1 MHKIGSVQA
10 HEMIPTRSYFRTA
23 MPSSSAT
30 ASNALPLNSV
40 VSILASMFCFA
51 VVDALAKT
59 VALQYPANEV
69 TFFRMLFGLVPAL
82 TMCCRGRV
90 SLAKRLSNIDVKGQ
104 TLRALTLLGASG
116 LFFAGLPY
124 VPLGEAVALAYSET
138 LIVILLAPLIL
149 KERWTASGVAAALVG
164 FFGVLLVVRPGG
176 GPSSWLGPTFLLL
189 SAFFGALSIVQ
200 IKRIRS
206 TDDSAT
212 TVLFFTL
219 VGTLVTGLTLV
230 FNWRTPAVEA
240 LLVMALLGAFA
251 TAGQLLMTVAF
262 RQADTGKLAPYNYT
276 SIVWAAL
283 FGYVIWGETIQ
294 RLSLAGIAL
303 IVGSAIAVAVGLK
316 DKEGPLA

>member
-1 MHKIGSVQA
+1 
-10 HEMIPTRSYFRTA
+10 

-30 ASNALPLNSV
+30 RTTSLALNSV
-40 VSILASMFCFA
+40 ATILASMFCFA

-69 TFFRMLFGLVPAL
+69 TFFRMLFGLVPAVA
-82 TMCCRGRV
+82 MCCRGRR
-90 SLAKRLSNIDVKGQ
+90 SLAERLANIDIKGQ
-104 TLRALTLLGASG
+104 TARALTLLGASG

-149 KERWTASGVAAALVG
+149 RERLTGSGVAAALVG
-164 FFGVLLVVRPGG
+164 FCGVLLVVRPGG
-176 GPSSWLGPTFLLL
+176 GQSSWLGPMFLLL

-206 TDDSAT
+206 TDDSVT

-219 VGTLVTGLTLV
+219 VGTVVTGLTVV
-230 FNWRTPAVEA
+230 FNWRTPSVEA
-240 LLVMALLGAFA
+240 LLIMALLGAFA
-251 TAGQLLMTVAF
+251 TAGQILMTVAF
-262 RQADTGKLAPYNYT
+262 RQADVGKLAPYNYT

-283 FGYVIWGETIQ
+283 FGYVIWGELLQ
-294 RLSLAGIAL
+294 PLSLVGIAL
-303 IVGSAIAVAVGLK
+303 IVGSAISVSVGRK

>member
-1 MHKIGSVQA
+1 
-10 HEMIPTRSYFRTA
+10 

-30 ASNALPLNSV
+30 RTTALALNSV
-40 VSILASMFCFA
+40 ATILGSMFCFA

-69 TFFRMLFGLVPAL
+69 TFFRMFFGLVPAVA
-82 TMCCRGRV
+82 MCCRGRL
-90 SLAKRLSNIDVKGQ
+90 SITERLANIDIKGQ
-104 TLRALTLLGASG
+104 TARALTLLGASG

-149 KERWTASGVAAALVG
+149 RERLTGSGVAAALVG
-164 FFGVLLVVRPGG
+164 FCGVLLVVRPGG
-176 GPSSWLGPTFLLL
+176 GQSSWLGPMFLLL

-219 VGTLVTGLTLV
+219 VGTVVTGFTVV
-230 FNWRTPAVEA
+230 FNWRTPSVEA
-240 LLVMALLGAFA
+240 LLIMALLGAFA
-251 TAGQLLMTVAF
+251 TAGQILMTVAF
-262 RQADTGKLAPYNYT
+262 RQADVGKLAPYNYT

-283 FGYVIWGETIQ
+283 FGYVIWGEMLQ
-294 RLSLAGIAL
+294 PLSLVGIAL
-303 IVGSAIAVAVGLK
+303 IVGSAIWVSVGRK

>member
-1 MHKIGSVQA
+1 MQQKGGAQSY
-10 HEMIPTRSYFRTA
+10 EMIPTRSYFRTA

-30 ASNALPLNSV
+30 GANPLPLNSV

-69 TFFRMLFGLVPAL
+69 TFFRMLFGLVPAVA
-82 TMCCRGRV
+82 MCCRGRI
-90 SLAKRLSNIDVKGQ
+90 SLAERLANIDVKGQ

-116 LFFAGLPY
+116 FFFAGLPY

-164 FFGVLLVVRPGG
+164 FCGVLLVVRPGG

-219 VGTLVTGLTLV
+219 VGTFVTGFTLAIG
-230 FNWRTPAVEA
+230 WRTPSVEA

-262 RQADTGKLAPYNYT
+262 RQADAGKLAPYNYT

-294 RLSLAGIAL
+294 PLSFAGIAL
-303 IVGSAIAVAVGLK
+303 IVGSAIAVAVRRK

>member
-1 MHKIGSVQA
+1 
-10 HEMIPTRSYFRTA
+10 

-30 ASNALPLNSV
+30 RTTALALNSV
-40 VSILASMFCFA
+40 ATILASMFCFA

-69 TFFRMLFGLVPAL
+69 TFFRMLFGLVPAVA
-82 TMCCRGRV
+82 MCCRGRR
-90 SLAKRLSNIDVKGQ
+90 SITGRLANIDIKGQ
-104 TLRALTLLGASG
+104 TARALTLLGASG

-149 KERWTASGVAAALVG
+149 RERLTGSGVAAALVG
-164 FFGVLLVVRPGG
+164 FCGVLLVVRPGG
-176 GPSSWLGPTFLLL
+176 GQSSWLGPMFLLL

-219 VGTLVTGLTLV
+219 VGTVVTGLTVV
-230 FNWRTPAVEA
+230 FNWRTPSVEA
-240 LLVMALLGAFA
+240 LLIMALLGAFA
-251 TAGQLLMTVAF
+251 TAGQILMTVAF
-262 RQADTGKLAPYNYT
+262 RQADVGKLAPYNYT

-283 FGYVIWGETIQ
+283 FGYVIWGEMLQ
-294 RLSLAGIAL
+294 PLSLAGIAL
-303 IVGSAIAVAVGLK
+303 IVGSAIAVSVGRK